1 MTRRRSRRPVNW
13 FTVLETSAAQWSVAV
28 TTIIVMVVVGMVLW
42 QLGGAS
48 ALLSNTTT
56 TGGDTAAHYLM
67 PAVLSQFLH
76 SGHLTGWYPGW
87 YDGLPLYSFYF
98 VLPDLFVAL
107 ASHLIG
113 YNVAFKLGTAL
124 GSILL
129 PFACFAFAKG
139 FKLRRPFPELF
150 AAASLL
156 VLFEQSYTIDGG
168 NLYSTMAGEYSYS
181 LSLALVVC
189 FLGLAA
195 SGLRSGRRRVGA
207 ALLLAIA
214 LAAHLLPILTALL
227 GLGLLVLFDLVSP
240 GQLDDEGLGL
250 LRRRGIVAR
259 ARRSRGSV
267 LWWAT
272 SVCALGFSAMAWW
285 LLPFVANQRY
295 ANPMGYV
302 NATDPSALLWPGGD
316 RWAVWLV
323 VVGVVLAF
331 SLRSRVGIFLVVMT
345 IESGAA
351 VVLDPQGSI
360 YNTRLLP
367 PYFLFL
373 YLSAAWTF
381 GVLGVNVA
389 TGIRQ
394 WRMARFA
401 ARPLERCRPRDRRVA
416 PGALSVGLLGSALA
430 ATVVLGALPQ
440 SQNFINQR
448 ILGPINS
455 VFGTHLLD
463 DAPIDSVGGWA
474 AYNYSGMEAR
484 GEAWVEFQG
493 IMAAA
498 RHVGATVG
506 CGRMFWE
513 YESNESRFGSTM
525 ALMLLPKATNGCI
538 DSQEGLLFESSA
550 TTPYH
555 FLNQSELSVAG
566 SRAQVGLPYRNTD
579 VADGITHLA
588 LLGVRY
594 YLVSDPSL
602 VAAARRDSRLLDVAD
617 TTAYPQSDGTSLTWH
632 IFEIRNTT
640 LVEPLTHLPVVVPE
654 MNASAPQWLHAS
666 VPWYV
671 DPTRWGT
678 FLAANGPPSWP
689 RGTAATNRS
698 PAAPATSISAV
709 AVTGSGI
716 SFSVTHLGTPVLVKV
731 SYFPNWHASGA
742 LGPYRVTPNLMVV
755 VPTAHRVTLTYGATA
770 ANTVGMVITVV
781 GLLSMVVVG
790 MGARR
795 RAALRRLVQRR

>member
-1 MTRRRSRRPVNW
+1 MSSRRKRRPANW

-28 TTIIVMVVVGMVLW
+28 STIIVMVVIGIVLW
-42 QLGGAS
+42 QLGGSA

-67 PAVLSQFLH
+67 PQVLSHFLQ
-76 SGHLTGWYPGW
+76 SGHLTGWYSGW

-98 VLPDLFVAL
+98 VLPDLFVAV
-107 ASHLIG
+107 ASHVIP
-113 YNVAFKLGTAL
+113 YNVAFKLATAM

-129 PFACFAFAKG
+129 PLACYGLAKG

-181 LSLALVVC
+181 LSLALVVG

-195 SGLRSGRRRVGA
+195 SGLRSGRRYVA
-207 ALLLAIA
+207 ASILLAAA
-214 LAAHLLPILTALL
+214 LAAHALPIFTAML
-227 GLGLLVLFDLVSP
+227 GLGLLVLFDLVNP
-240 GQLDDEGLGL
+240 GHLDDDGLGL
-250 LRRRGIVAR
+250 LRRRGMKP
-259 ARRSRGSV
+259 RSRRTRASV
-267 LWWAT
+267 VRWAA

-302 NATDPSALLWPGGD
+302 NAADPGSLLWPGGD

-323 VVGVVLAF
+323 GVGVVVAF

-401 ARPLERCRPRDRRVA
+401 ARPLERRRPRDRRVA

-484 GEAWVEFQG
+484 GESWVEFQG

-498 RHVGATVG
+498 RHVGDTTG

-513 YESNESRFGSTM
+513 YESNQSRFGSTM

-602 VAAARRDSRLLDVAD
+602 VAAARHDHRLVDVAH
-617 TTAYPQSDGTSLTWH
+617 TAAYPQSDGTSLTWH
-632 IFEIRNTT
+632 IFEIRTTT
-640 LVEPLTHLPVVVPE
+640 LVEPLTHLPVVVPQ
-654 MNASAPQWLHAS
+654 MNASAPQWLQAS

-671 DPTRWGT
+671 DPSRWGT
-678 FLAANGPPSWP
+678 FLAANGPASWP
-689 RGTAATNRS
+689 RGTAATDRS
-698 PAAPATSISAV
+698 PAVPATSISKV
-709 AVTGSGI
+709 VVSSSGI
-716 SFSVTHLGTPVLVKV
+716 SFSATRLGTPVLVKV
-731 SYFPNWHASGA
+731 SYFPNWHVAGA

-755 VPTAHRVTLTYGATA
+755 VPTAHRVTLTYGATT
-770 ANTVGMVITVV
+770 ANTVGSLITVAS
-781 GLLSMVVVG
+781 LLTMVLVG
-790 MGARR
+790 MGTRR